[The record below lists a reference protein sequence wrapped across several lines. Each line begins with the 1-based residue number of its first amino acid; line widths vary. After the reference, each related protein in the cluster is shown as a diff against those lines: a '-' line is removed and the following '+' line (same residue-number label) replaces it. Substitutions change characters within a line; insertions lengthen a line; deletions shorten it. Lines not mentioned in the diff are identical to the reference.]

1 MKLNILVV
9 DDSTAIRKIMLR
21 ALKQADLPVG
31 EVHEANDGVEAL
43 SVLEKTDV
51 NFVMAD
57 VNMPNMDGFELLTKI
72 KAHQTWK
79 TYPVIL
85 ITTEG
90 SQAKVLEAVRLGANG
105 YVRKPF
111 TNEQIKEKVQSCMKE
126 MAQ

>member
-9 DDSTAIRKIMLR
+9 DDSTAIRKILLR
-21 ALKQADLPVG
+21 TLTQANLPVG
-31 EVHEANDGVEAL
+31 ELHEANDGVEAL
-43 SVLEKTDV
+43 TVLEKNAV

-57 VNMPNMDGFELLTKI
+57 VNMPKMDGLELLTKI
-72 KAHQTWK
+72 KSHSAWK
-79 TYPVIL
+79 SYPVIL

-111 TNEQIKEKVQSCMKE
+111 TAEQIKEKVQSCMKE
-126 MAQ
+126 MSL

>member
-9 DDSTAIRKIMLR
+9 DDSTAIRKILLR
-21 ALKQADLPVG
+21 TLTQVNLPVG
-31 EVHEANDGVEAL
+31 ELHEANDGVEAL
-43 SVLEKTDV
+43 SVLEQKDV

-57 VNMPNMDGFELLTKI
+57 VNMPNMDGLELLTKI

-79 TYPVIL
+79 SYPVIL

-111 TNEQIKEKVQSCMKE
+111 TSEQIKEKVQSCIKE
-126 MAQ
+126 MA